1 MLLKVTNNSKANQG
15 IWTTEGLQF
24 VAPGKSEDLDIADDY
39 LDRAKSL
46 PFFKVSEAGEVK
58 AEAMGIEDAIL
69 SLDATDDKQWT
80 NAGLPAVDAISAL
93 VGRTVTRAEINEVA
107 PDFMRPASE

>member
-15 IWTTEGLQF
+15 IWTTEGLLF
-24 VAPGKSEDLDIADDY
+24 VAPGQSEDLDIADDY
-39 LDRAKSL
+39 LERAKSL
-46 PFFKVSEAGEVK
+46 PFLTISEAGDTQ
-58 AEAMGIEDAIL
+58 AEPLSIEDAIL
-69 SLDATDDKQWT
+69 TLDAANDKQWT

-107 PDFMRPASE
+107 PDFMRPTGE